1 MQPYRDVRARA
12 ALDTPTAWA
21 TRADSVD
28 TPRSA
33 ATRADGVDTPRF
45 AATRAD
51 SALGELC
58 VVELLFNKQIEEKT
72 IDFSTFRELFRKN
85 VEGAFDGHCFLI
97 RAVLCR

>member
-21 TRADSVD
+21 TRADS
-28 TPRSA
+28 
-33 ATRADGVDTPRF
+33 
-45 AATRAD
+45 
-51 SALGELC
+51 ALRELG
-58 VVELLFNKQIEEKT
+58 VVELFFDKEIEEET
-72 IDFSTFRELFRKN
+72 IDFPAFGELFGKN